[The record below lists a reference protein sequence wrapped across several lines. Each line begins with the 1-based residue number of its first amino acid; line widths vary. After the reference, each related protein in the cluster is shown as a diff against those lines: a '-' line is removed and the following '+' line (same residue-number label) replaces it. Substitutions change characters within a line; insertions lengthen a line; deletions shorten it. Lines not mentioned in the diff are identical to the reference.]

1 MQLSLRGLASIVIL
15 FAAMLVQAQPSS
27 YVPDP
32 QCDTINHVD
41 IIVVPNL
48 SNQLE
53 IYLRPSMDYDG
64 WFAAIV
70 FTVKTFADDNV
81 VFGSVV
87 SQTPYMSIGTY
98 GTPSVNDIYR
108 YQQFGGESAT
118 PLYAVGEAWTAG
130 EEVLL
135 AKINILSG
143 TSSYQIAVDQYSW
156 DSNGIYYISLGGYNC
171 FGIVESGSVEVR
183 PVTIAAGDVVV
194 APNPTN
200 GPVYVTTSF
209 ETSGPVSL
217 ELFDASGR
225 MVMQRTFIANAGQG
239 TESLDLQGSAE
250 GIYTLRVSH
259 ADRISTHKV
268 VLNGS
273 R

>member
-1 MQLSLRGLASIVIL
+1 MQLSLRGLASIIIL
-15 FAAMLVQAQPSS
+15 LAATLAYAQPSS

-53 IYLRPSMDYDG
+53 IYLRPSMNYDG
-64 WFAAIV
+64 WFAAVV

-98 GTPSVNDIYR
+98 GTPSVSGIYR

-143 TSSYQIAVDQYSW
+143 TSSYEIAVDQYSW

-171 FGIVESGSVEVR
+171 FGSVSSGSVEVR
-183 PVTIAAGDVVV
+183 PVPIAAGDVVV
-194 APNPTN
+194 APNPTD
-200 GPVYVTTSF
+200 GPLYVTTSF
-209 ETSGPVSL
+209 ETPGPVSM

-225 MVMQRTFIANAGQG
+225 MVMQRTIVANAGQV
-239 TESLDLQGSAE
+239 TEAIDLQVLQKGSTRF
-250 GIYTLRVSH
+250 G
-259 ADRISTHKV
+259 
-268 VLNGS
+268 
-273 R
+273 